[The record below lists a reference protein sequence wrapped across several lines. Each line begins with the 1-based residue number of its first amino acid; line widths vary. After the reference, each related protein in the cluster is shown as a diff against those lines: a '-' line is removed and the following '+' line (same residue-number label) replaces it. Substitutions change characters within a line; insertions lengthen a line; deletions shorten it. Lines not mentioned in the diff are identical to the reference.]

1 MFKWSAKQ
9 EHPVFTT
16 SNNAYGKK
24 GPTQHE
30 MPLKWSGVKGEFT
43 STQFA
48 GGPNKNT
55 SGFNTS
61 VTKSKVHR
69 LMDDF

>member
-1 MFKWSAKQ
+1 MFKFKAKQ

-16 SNNAYGKK
+16 SSNAYGKK
-24 GPTQHE
+24 VPTQHE

-48 GGPNKNT
+48 GGPSKGT
-55 SGFNTS
+55 TGFNTS
-61 VTKSKVHR
+61 VTKSKVHK

>member
-43 STQFA
+43 SIQFA